1 MTDVVLVEDSDGV
14 RLLTLNRPEKL
25 NAWTPAMEEQFFG
38 ALAAADEDPTVRAI
52 VVTGAGRGFCAGADL
67 TALGAVD
74 PSKITEADIH
84 PSGKPI
90 SYALSVRK
98 PVIAAINGPAAGIGL
113 VIALYCD
120 VRFAA
125 DDAKFTT
132 AFSRRGLIAEHGIA
146 WQLPRLVGASRA
158 MDLLLS
164 SRILLGDEA
173 GRIGLVDHVLPVNE
187 VLPAALAYARDL
199 AENCSPQSM
208 AIIKG
213 QVLAAQESD
222 LDSSR
227 REAVELMLASFGT
240 ADFREGVLSH
250 LEKRPPRF
258 DALDPDTV

>member
-1 MTDVVLVEDSDGV
+1 MTDVVLAENTDGV
-14 RLLTLNRPEKL
+14 LLLTLNRPDRL
-25 NAWTPAMEEQFFG
+25 NAWTAEMEEQFFG
-38 ALAAADEDPTVRAI
+38 ARGAAGEAASVRVI

-74 PSKITEADIH
+74 PSAITEADIH

-90 SYALSVRK
+90 SYALSLRK
-98 PVIAAINGPAAGIGL
+98 PVIAAINGAAAGIGL
-113 VIALYCD
+113 VLALYCD

-146 WQLPRLVGASRA
+146 WQLPRVVGVSRA

-164 SRILLGDEA
+164 SRILLGEEA
-173 GRIGLVDHVLPVNE
+173 GRIGLVDHVRPVDE

-199 AENCSPQSM
+199 AENCSPRSM
-208 AIIKG
+208 AIIKR
-213 QVLAAQESD
+213 QVHQALESD
-222 LDSSR
+222 LDPAR
-227 REAVELMLASFGT
+227 REAVALMLASF
-240 ADFREGVLSH
+240 AKDDFREGVLSH

-258 DALDPDTV
+258 PPLDPL

>member
-1 MTDVVLVEDSDGV
+1 MTDVVLAENTGGV
-14 RLLTLNRPEKL
+14 LLLTLNRPEKL

-38 ALAAADEDPTVRAI
+38 ALAAADADPAVRVI

-74 PSKITEADIH
+74 PTSITEADIH

-90 SYALSVRK
+90 SYALSLRK

-173 GRIGLVDHVLPVNE
+173 GRIGLVDHVLPVDE

-199 AENCSPQSM
+199 AENCSPRSM
-208 AIIKG
+208 AIIKR
-213 QVLAAQESD
+213 QLLAALESD
-222 LDSSR
+222 LDTSR
-227 REAVELMLASFGT
+227 REAVELMLASFT
-240 ADFREGVLSH
+240 EDDFREGVLSH

-258 DALDPDTV
+258 AALDPDTV

>member
-1 MTDVVLVEDSDGV
+1 MTDVVLVQDSDGV

-38 ALAAADEDPTVRAI
+38 ALAAADEDPAVRAI

-173 GRIGLVDHVLPVNE
+173 GRIGLVDHVLPVDD
-187 VLPAALAYARDL
+187 VLPAALAYAKDL

-208 AIIKG
+208 AIIKR

-227 REAVELMLASFGT
+227 REAVELMLASFAT

-258 DALDPDTV
+258 DPLDPDTV